1 MTVTRQ
7 TLHNLLFNHGVENNE
22 LLDALAWKFAKL
34 MDEHDA
40 VRAERD
46 RLCEA
51 LQFATAMIDSL
62 QETVARHV
70 GEIDRLREILRL
82 TQTYEKYA
90 SAALAKE
97 AGQ

>member
-34 MDEHDA
+34 MDEHDV
-40 VRAERD
+40 VREERD
-46 RLCEA
+46 RLREELKA
-51 LQFATAMIDSL
+51 LKGD
-62 QETVARHV
+62 EW
-70 GEIDRLREILRL
+70 E
-82 TQTYEKYA
+82 
-90 SAALAKE
+90 E